1 MTLRPYGAITL
12 RCRPLFQSYS
22 RRLLL
27 LFALRS
33 LRRQWKAVRRIAIGR
48 GDTLSL
54 VLVRCVRHVDW
65 VHAKS
70 AMVRI
75 EIIRTEMSDKVE

>member
-1 MTLRPYGAITL
+1 MAPLHCVVAPYFTLIHVDCYFCLPFDLCGGNGRQFDASQLAGEIH
-12 RCRPLFQSYS
+12 CR
-22 RRLLL
+22 
-27 LFALRS
+27 
-33 LRRQWKAVRRIAIGR
+33 
-48 GDTLSL
+48 L